1 MLESNPSRN
10 SRLETHPNDE
20 KGASVVWIGAPI
32 VRIDF
37 PMPSKLIKGSRREAA
52 PLWIA
57 AGG

>member
-1 MLESNPSRN
+1 
-10 SRLETHPNDE
+10 LETHPKDE
-20 KGASVVWIGAPI
+20 NGASVVWIGAPI

-52 PLWIA
+52 SLLFA